1 MPNTATDRNLLFGIL
16 ALQMDFISRD
26 ALVAAM
32 HAWVLDKGKPLGRIL
47 QDQGA
52 LTGDTHALLEAL
64 VQKHLALHGNDA
76 EQSLAAVSSAGPIRA
91 DLRQIADPDV
101 QASLV
106 HVAARP
112 ALPSRDPVATISLG
126 QPTGQGLRFRVLRPH
141 ARGGLGQVYV
151 AHDEELH
158 REVAL
163 KEMHDQH
170 AHDETSRTR
179 FLLEAEITG
188 GLEHPGIV
196 PVYGLGQYA
205 DGRPFYAM
213 RFVKGDSLKDAIE
226 KFHRGRADAGTRTL
240 ELRELLGRF
249 IDVCQA
255 IQYAHDRGVLHRDL
269 KPGNIMLGK
278 YGETMVVDW
287 GLAKALGAADP
298 SARSRSDEP
307 ALQPPS
313 ASGTAHTMQ
322 GSAVGTPQYM
332 SPEQA
337 AGRLDQL
344 GPASDIYS
352 LGATL
357 YALLTGQPPITYE
370 ASTNPHRPDVAA
382 VLRKVE
388 RGEFARP
395 RQVKPDVHPAL
406 EAICLKAMAVKP
418 QDRYAS
424 PSALIDDL
432 KHWLAGEPV
441 SAWREPWTIRTRR
454 WIDRHRTLVT
464 GLAAAVVV
472 GLVSLSVA
480 TVLLAQANDTIQAQN
495 TDLLAANVA
504 IKQEIALKEE
514 QRQLAKTRLG
524 QSLEALSLFA
534 TDFRQFCE
542 DALVPSKKKAEL
554 YERLIPQLERQVVDE
569 SAEGMDDAFRNR
581 VWMYQTLA
589 IVYLDSQRHDKAR
602 GIVAKGLKASD
613 EWLKVKPGDPYA
625 GSFRA
630 AMLSLH
636 GDTQLNDAERK
647 ATYREVE
654 KLRRELAGNPGV
666 DRFTP
671 GRSLMQLADTLDKMQ
686 LFDESL
692 KLREQVCQ
700 IQIEKAV
707 EPEKLYESFDFW
719 AWTCWKAYLER
730 GTSEERK
737 QALLEKSDE
746 LCRRALKYRP
756 GARRTLERW
765 SGLSRELGDQAYNLA
780 KLAEANKKPVEAKKH
795 ADKALAYYQ
804 QLADIARQLALA
816 PDLMYSQ
823 ANYARSYYALGLME
837 KNLGKAP
844 EARINFDKSRQ
855 VREQLLRDFGDT
867 EFATMLRIDWL
878 FSLVA
883 LGEHEKAVSIADKL
897 RQDVG
902 FVPALSGISYRLAC
916 IYSLSVAAVEE
927 ARAPAP
933 LNADDKK
940 RQAEYR
946 DKALTALERSHR
958 LGNQDFAYTRIDADF
973 IPIRDDPRFTKILE
987 LEKSRPK

>member
-1 MPNTATDRNLLFGIL
+1 MAHPVSDRNLLFGIL

-32 HAWVLDKGKPLGRIL
+32 HAWVLDKSKPLGRIL

-52 LTGDTHALLEAL
+52 LMGDTYALLEAL
-64 VQKHLALHGNDA
+64 VQKHLALHDNDA
-76 EQSLAAVSSAGPIRA
+76 EQSLAAVSSAGQIRD
-91 DLRQIADPDV
+91 DLRHIADADV

-112 ALPSRDPVATISLG
+112 ATPNREPAATISLG
-126 QPTGQGLRFRVLRPH
+126 RPTGQGLRFRILRPH
-141 ARGGLGQVYV
+141 ARGGLGQVFV

-163 KEMHDQH
+163 KEMQDRH
-170 AHDETSRTR
+170 AHDDASRTR

-226 KFHRGRADAGTRTL
+226 KFHRGHGPAGARTL

-255 IQYAHDRGVLHRDL
+255 VQYAHDRGVLHRDL

-287 GLAKALGAADP
+287 GLAKALGSADA

-313 ASGTAHTMQ
+313 ASGTAQTMQ

-357 YALLTGQPPITYE
+357 YALLTGRPPITGE
-370 ASTNPHRPDVAA
+370 TGSDPGRPDVAA
-382 VLRKVE
+382 ILRNVQH
-388 RGEFARP
+388 GEFPRP
-395 RQVKPDVHPAL
+395 RQLKPDVHPAL
-406 EAICLKAMAVKP
+406 EAICLKAMALAP
-418 QDRYAS
+418 PDRYAS

-441 SAWREPWTIRTRR
+441 GAWREPWTVRTRR

-480 TVLLAQANDTIQAQN
+480 TVLLARAN
-495 TDLLAANVA
+495 
-504 IKQEIALKEE
+504 ALKEE

-534 TDFRQFCE
+534 TDFRAFCE

-569 SAEGMDDAFRNR
+569 STEGMDDAFRNR

-589 IVYLDSQRHDKAR
+589 IVYLDSQQLDKAR
-602 GIVAKGLKASD
+602 GIVEKGIKASD
-613 EWLKVKPGDPYA
+613 DWLKVKPGDAYA
-625 GSFRA
+625 ASFRA
-630 AMLSLH
+630 AMLSLK
-636 GDTQLNDAERK
+636 GDTQMTEAERN
-647 ATYREVE
+647 ATYLEVE
-654 KLRRELAGNPGV
+654 KLRRELADNPGV

-671 GRSLMQLADTLDKMQ
+671 GRSLMQLADTLDKLQ
-686 LFDESL
+686 HFDESL
-692 KLREQVCQ
+692 KLRERVCQ
-700 IQIEKAV
+700 IQMEKQV
-707 EPEKLYESFDFW
+707 EAAKLYESFDFW
-719 AWTCWKAYLER
+719 AWTCWKAYLQR
-730 GTSEERK
+730 DISEERK
-737 QALLEKSDE
+737 RALLVQADE
-746 LCRRALKYRP
+746 LSRRALKLRP

-765 SGLSRELGDQAYNLA
+765 SGLTRELGDRSYDLA
-780 KLAEANKKPVEAKKH
+780 KLAEANKKPAEARKH
-795 ADKALAYYQ
+795 ADAALVYYQ
-804 QLADIARQLALA
+804 QLADISRQLAVA

-837 KNLGKAP
+837 KNLGRQA
-844 EARINFDKSRQ
+844 EARVNFEKSRHI
-855 VREQLLRDFGDT
+855 REQLLRDFGDT
-867 EFATMLRIDWL
+867 EYATMLRIDWL

-883 LGEHEKAVSIADKL
+883 LGEHENAVGIADKVRREFPL
-897 RQDVG
+897 GPG
-902 FVPALSGISYRLAC
+902 FSGMSYRLAC
-916 IYSLSVAAVEE
+916 IYSLSVAAVQE

-933 LNADDKK
+933 LTAEDKL
-940 RQAEYR
+940 RQADYR
-946 DKALTALERSHR
+946 AKALMALEQSHTH
-958 LGNQDFAYTRIDADF
+958 GNQDFAHTRVDADF
-973 IPIRDDPRFTKILE
+973 IPIRDDPRFAKILE
-987 LEKSRPK
+987 LEKKQPK